1 MSIHQRVSSPE
12 IDTSLPVVDEIMRLL
27 TRIVPAVC
35 CCSSSSIRSSFEF
48 SRIKIGE
55 SSHLDQI
62 VSSRAFGARRT
73 FAITTTRLRRPR
85 RSWRIPS
92 WFRLTPYWRHARI
105 STYTA
110 SGLYHKGAPS
120 RSSTNAST
128 WHCDSSS
135 RVGWRPPYSGIMHQ
149 QPCCFA
155 VSFANHVQWSV
166 RRIQISAPR
175 AREECDVR
183 LERRAPQSGR
193 AFRIR
198 LRFCSSVVSHG

>member
-1 MSIHQRVSSPE
+1 MQAC
-12 IDTSLPVVDEIMRLL
+12 SLVFHDNVLWSL
-27 TRIVPAVC
+27 
-35 CCSSSSIRSSFEF
+35 
-48 SRIKIGE
+48 
-55 SSHLDQI
+55 
-62 VSSRAFGARRT
+62 
-73 FAITTTRLRRPR
+73 
-85 RSWRIPS
+85 
-92 WFRLTPYWRHARI
+92 WFRLTPYRRHARI

-110 SGLYHKGAPS
+110 SGLYHKGAPY

-135 RVGWRPPYSGIMHQ
+135 HVGWRPPYSGIMHQ

-175 AREECDVR
+175 AREGCDVR

-198 LRFCSSVVSHG
+198 LRFCSSVVSHGLIGARSRPRSHVDTLPFELVRLHTGTSRSGSLLDDDVRLLSPLFIVAENLPQRRVYK